1 MFVRSARTLGML
13 LREQRRRRGLTQAQ
27 LARRAG
33 VSRQWLSSLERGREG
48 AELGRVLR
56 TLASAGIVLKFEER
70 PAPDLDLDA
79 IIEAHRSGTE

>member
-13 LREQRRRRGLTQAQ
+13 LREQRQRQGLSQAR

-33 VSRQWLSSLERGREG
+33 VSRQWLSGLERGREG

-56 TLASAGIVLKFEER
+56 TLASAGIVLRFEER
-70 PAPDLDLDA
+70 PSREVDLSA
-79 IIEAHRSGTE
+79 VIEAHRSGTE

>member
-1 MFVRSARTLGML
+1 MFVRSARTLGTL

-33 VSRQWLSSLERGREG
+33 VSRQWLNGVEKGREG
-48 AELGRVLR
+48 AELGLVLR

-70 PAPDLDLDA
+70 VPSTVDLDA
-79 IIEAHRSGTE
+79 VIEAHRSEVE